1 MGRSQVGPG
10 VFGNTLLRLSVVS
23 DKRIFPRVYGCF
35 STSLYARWKG
45 ALLQRVHVNREWLNC
60 FDAYIATFFCLR
72 YDLKRASARVRLR
85 TKRDSNNK
93 LKYARRSYKTLVW
106 NSSDPHA
113 SRINGKF
120 RSKEG
125 AIFRF
130 GQDSV
135 RVAEPAEWVWYY
147 ETYKLKGS
155 FTILCT
161 TPHVSILLID
171 FQSH

>member
-10 VFGNTLLRLSVVS
+10 VAGKTLLRLSLVS
-23 DKRIFPRVYGCF
+23 DKRIFPRVYGSF
-35 STSLYARWKG
+35 SIWAYTRIGRARYD
-45 ALLQRVHVNREWLNC
+45 RISSCVHMNRESFDC
-60 FDAYIATFFCLR
+60 FDASIATFFCLR

-93 LKYARRSYKTLVW
+93 LKYARSSYKTLVW

-120 RSKEG
+120 RSKVG

-135 RVAEPAEWVWYY
+135 RVAEPAEWAYMKLTNSSEVL
-147 ETYKLKGS
+147 TYCVQS
-155 FTILCT
+155 
-161 TPHVSILLID
+161 PVSILLID
-171 FQSH
+171 L